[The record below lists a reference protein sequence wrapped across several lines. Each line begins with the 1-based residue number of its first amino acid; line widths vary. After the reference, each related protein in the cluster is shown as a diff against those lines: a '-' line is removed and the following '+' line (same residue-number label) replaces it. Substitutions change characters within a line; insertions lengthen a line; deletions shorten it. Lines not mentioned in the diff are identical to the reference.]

1 MYKDTGNYNERCT
14 WNVYQS
20 SLNGDRLFLVLYC
33 ILHFISRQ
41 LDHSHDLWIDVPL
54 KLLGICL
61 EEVLLVVVVTVD

>member
-1 MYKDTGNYNERCT
+1 MECLSEFAK
-14 WNVYQS
+14 WS
-20 SLNGDRLFLVLYC
+20 RLVHYC